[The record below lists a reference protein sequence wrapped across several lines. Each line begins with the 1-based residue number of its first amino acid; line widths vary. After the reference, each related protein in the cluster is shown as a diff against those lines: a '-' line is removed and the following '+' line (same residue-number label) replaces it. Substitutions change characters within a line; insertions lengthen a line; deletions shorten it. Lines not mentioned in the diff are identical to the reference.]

1 MAQPEE
7 EQNSSEKAWH
17 QLQNKLKEQ
26 QEILQ
31 KQQNDIKNQQKQIDE
46 QQSIINELSWQIR
59 DLRNSVRA
67 CSEKIDAKM
76 NVCSC
81 RSSKSLKNPSSETGE
96 RNSVDW
102 SARVCVV

>member
-7 EQNSSEKAWH
+7 DNPISEKAWH

-31 KQQNDIKNQQKQIDE
+31 HQKNEFINQQKQIDE
-46 QQSIINELSWQIR
+46 QQSIINELAWQIR

-67 CSEKIDAKM
+67 CSEKIDAKI
-76 NVCSC
+76 NICCCPSKKSC
-81 RSSKSLKNPSSETGE
+81 KNQLLPETGE
-96 RNSVDW
+96 RID
-102 SARVCVV
+102 